1 MVAVFLLHA
10 DGQPGIRPQ
19 SCGSDQAGGARSS
32 KATDL
37 SATEPTQVVRTI
49 VDRRLVD
56 RYDYA
61 LQTLNEVPYDQ
72 WREYDAEDTVR
83 FYALWLH
90 EAGMIKSDPKKI
102 IADKTDWPLLE
113 RAQT

>member
-1 MVAVFLLHA
+1 MLTGNREFVRNHAVATKQVVRAVL
-10 DGQPGIRPQ
+10 
-19 SCGSDQAGGARSS
+19 

-37 SATEPTQVVRTI
+37 CATEQTQVARTI
-49 VDRRLVD
+49 VDRLVD